1 MSLNPQ
7 PHINTLLITAA
18 LALSGCGNDSN
29 SVSDEPVTY
38 AETTWMEGVDLAA
51 FLDCTRESGATLL
64 QAHRAGDRPGYA
76 ENALTTMAASIADGA
91 VFLEIDVAKL
101 TDGTLVLMH
110 DDTVDRTTTG
120 QGAVFSYTL
129 EEFKALQLVD
139 LNGTVLEES
148 PPTLIEALDALEGRG
163 IAQLDLK
170 DISVAEIAD
179 VLVTAGATDRAVV
192 ITDTLNDAIALHRL
206 LPDIIISAGINSLEN
221 IETLRDAGFD
231 LTRLQAWLGV
241 GNGNPDLDQALAE
254 MGIETSF
261 GNFRAEADS
270 LARYLDMNDAGAE
283 VISVDNVQ
291 AAARALNAAQQV
303 RGVLASCPEA
313 ATD

>member
-1 MSLNPQ
+1 MLQNSRTR
-7 PHINTLLITAA
+7 ISTLIITAA
-18 LALSGCGNDSN
+18 LALSGCGNDTDPASGEAVN
-29 SVSDEPVTY
+29 QAGTD
-38 AETTWMEGVDLAA
+38 WMDGVDLAA

-76 ENALTTMAASIADGA
+76 ENALSTMTASIADGA

-101 TDGTLVLMH
+101 SDGTLVLMH

-120 QGAVFSYTL
+120 QGSVFSYTL
-129 EEFKALQLVD
+129 EDFKALRLVD

-148 PPTLIEALDALEGRG
+148 PPTLAEALIHLDGRG

-179 VLVTAGATDRAVV
+179 ALVTAGATERAVV
-192 ITDTLNDAIALHRL
+192 ITYTLDDAIALHRL
-206 LPDIIISAGINSLEN
+206 LPDVIISAGINSLEN
-221 IETLRDAGFD
+221 IEALRDAGFD

-241 GNGNPDLDQALAE
+241 GDGNPDLDQALAE

-261 GNFRAEADS
+261 GNFRAEADGS
-270 LARYLDMNDAGAE
+270 ARYLAMNDAGAE
-283 VISVDNVQ
+283 VISVDDVQ
-291 AAARALNAAQQV
+291 AASRALNAAQQV
-303 RGVLASCPEA
+303 RGVLASCPA
-313 ATD
+313 AQG